1 MLPLLDPVA
10 FTIGAIKINWYGII
24 LGFAALMGLLM
35 IIREGKRYGI
45 SPDFFMDLV
54 LIGVPAAIISA
65 RIYYVAFQ
73 WGDYKD
79 NFSEVF
85 KIWHGGIAIHG
96 ALIGAILGGVIYT
109 RIKKVDFWRIADI
122 AAPGLI
128 LGQLIGRWGNFVNQE
143 AHGGIVERSFLSDTL
158 HIPNWIV
165 NNMEI
170 VVDGVSNFYHPTF
183 LYESVWN
190 LLVLVA
196 LLLLRRRPFLRAGEL
211 FITYFI
217 FYSIGR
223 FFIEGLRTDSLAF
236 NGPEWLASLMNGLWA
251 PMKIVFDPG
260 ALPEGAGNIP
270 VAQFISIVII
280 IGGIILLVVRRRQ
293 GYAEE
298 RYADP
303 ILFGEGGHSGSGDAG
318 NTGFTPP
325 PTIVEQE
332 ESHRAPVSGMTN
344 APLDERSD
352 LNGNANGNAQQ
363 EPSIPNP
370 QERIRP
376 GKPFI

>member
-10 FTIGAIKINWYGII
+10 FSIGAIKIHWYGII
-24 LGFAALMGLLM
+24 LGLAALVGLLM

-45 SPDFFMDLV
+45 SSDFFMDLV

-96 ALIGAILGGVIYT
+96 ALIGAVLGGILYT
-109 RIKKVDFWRIADI
+109 RIKKVNFWRIADI

-170 VVDGVSNFYHPTF
+170 VVDGVSAFYHPTF

-190 LLVLVA
+190 LLLLV
-196 LLLLRRRPFLRAGEL
+196 LLLWLRRRPFLRAGEL

-217 FYSIGR
+217 GYSIGR

-236 NGPEWLASLMNGLWA
+236 NGPEWLASLMNGLWS
-251 PMKIVFDPG
+251 PMNMVFDPG
-260 ALPEGAGNIP
+260 TLPEGGGNIP
-270 VAQFISIVII
+270 IAQFISIVII
-280 IGGIILLVVRRRQ
+280 IGGVILLVVRRRQ

-303 ILFGEGGHSGSGDAG
+303 ILFGDGGNSGSGAVG
-318 NTGFTPP
+318 NSGFTPP
-325 PTIVEQE
+325 PTIVEQDE
-332 ESHRAPVSGMTN
+332 NHTAPPSGMTN
-344 APLDERSD
+344 VQSDERSD
-352 LNGNANGNAQQ
+352 ANGNAEQ
-363 EPSIPNP
+363 EPSIPSP